1 LQVGLGAYDDAGVF
15 RLRDDLS
22 IIQTLDFF
30 TPIVDDPF
38 SFGQIAAANALS
50 DIYAMGGVP
59 LTAMNIIC
67 FPIKKMDPSVL
78 RQILEGGLDKI
89 KEAGAFLVGGHSVED
104 DELKYGLS
112 VTGTVHP
119 QKILKNRGARV
130 DDQLILTKPIGTG
143 IINTAI
149 KGNMADQKTIA
160 YVSAVMSA
168 LNRWPMPDMGEYD
181 ISACTDVTGFG
192 LLGHACEMIEG
203 EAVGLRLFFG
213 NVPLIQGA
221 MDLAR
226 MGMVPGGT
234 HRNRSF
240 REGLIANLGS
250 LDPVLL
256 DILFDPQTS
265 GGLLVAV
272 KKEQASFV
280 VERFREKGAD
290 RASVIGEFAS
300 EPAGNI
306 VVEQFE

>member
-1 LQVGLGAYDDAGVF
+1 MF

-130 DDQLILTKPIGTG
+130 GDQLILTKPIGTG

-240 REGLIANLGS
+240 REGFIANLGS

-290 RASVIGEFAS
+290 RASVIGEFAP